1 MFGRRG
7 VFGKKRETLGE
18 PKDTSR
24 PAPDADRT
32 APAFHKMQWDHPQIG
47 SLLRDAGF
55 VPDNEHDAAP
65 TADNS
70 LAVFAAASR
79 RLQQRTE
86 AFNRDMAAQYG
97 YCHAL
102 PFLIIDQKIWDGPHG
117 AFLYG
122 QMDLIGYDEWNVIM
136 LAGDPQTT
144 ASCGLAAH
152 PGFLPAVTQTM
163 TEHVIEWKARHS
175 GLLETFRN
183 AGGGDIPREQ
193 HEIDKDALR
202 REIID
207 KAGWMK
213 PRIIDELQRRG

>member
-1 MFGRRG
+1 MFGRRV
-7 VFGKKRETLGE
+7 VFGKKQDASGE
-18 PKDTSR
+18 KDTSR
-24 PAPDADRT
+24 PAPDVDRA

-55 VPDNEHDAAP
+55 VPDDEHSVAP

-70 LAVFAAASR
+70 LAVFEAASR

-86 AFNRDMAAQYG
+86 AFNRDMAAQHG

-102 PFLIIDQKIWDGPHG
+102 PFLVIDQKIWDGPHG
-117 AFLYG
+117 AFLFG
-122 QMDLIGYDEWNVIM
+122 QMDLTGYDEWNVIM
-136 LAGDPQTT
+136 LAGDAQTT

-163 TEHVIEWKARHS
+163 TEHVIDWKARHN
-175 GLLETFRN
+175 GLLETYRS
-183 AGGGDIPREQ
+183 ATVGSDVTREPY
-193 HEIDKDALR
+193 EIEKDALR